1 MFSFG
6 LITNRLTADVTEHGM
21 AFDNLIHRLRISAG
35 GLSEADRPYY
45 DLVAAEMQKGVRDD
59 GLWLMAYE
67 RALGDE
73 TRAKAHYIS
82 LRVQSLKD
90 AMASSAS
97 DRERDAVRDEV
108 GPDSYDSSTSEK
120 IAQNYETPDAPAD
133 FAYPIVAFVLSVLAI
148 IMVLSIIS
156 IKPE

>member
-1 MFSFG
+1 
-6 LITNRLTADVTEHGM
+6 
-21 AFDNLIHRLRISAG
+21 
-35 GLSEADRPYY
+35 
-45 DLVAAEMQKGVRDD
+45 
-59 GLWLMAYE
+59 MAYE
-67 RALGDE
+67 RALGDD

-97 DRERDAVRDEV
+97 DRERDAVRNEV

-120 IAQNYETPDAPAD
+120 IVENFETPDAPAD
-133 FAYPIVAFVLSVLAI
+133 FAYPIIALVFSVLAI
-148 IMVLSIIS
+148 IMVLNIVS

>member
-1 MFSFG
+1 MFSFESF
-6 LITNRLTADVTEHGM
+6 TNRLTADVTEHGM
-21 AFDNLIHRLRISAG
+21 AFDNLIHRLRIRAG

-108 GPDSYDSSTSEK
+108 GPDSYDSSTSEHTVQDSQEPG
-120 IAQNYETPDAPAD
+120 A
-133 FAYPIVAFVLSVLAI
+133 LANLAAGYI
-148 IMVLSIIS
+148 IFL
-156 IKPE
+156 